1 MIRKRLSNPIRSLA
15 ETGKLGGVLLIL
27 ATAISLLFSNISTQ
41 EIYTGF
47 WSSHFFVSGVEFSLL
62 HCVNDGLM
70 VVFFFLVGMEIKREL
85 LVGQLSSPKKAML
98 PIFAAV
104 GGMLF
109 PGIIYALLNINDTQ
123 LLKGWAIPTATD
135 IAFSLGILSM
145 LGNKVPFA
153 LKVFLTALAI
163 IDDLGAIIVIALFYT
178 EAENFH
184 PTYLLA
190 AFGLLTILYFFNRKK
205 IFNSYLW
212 LLAGIV
218 IWFCILSSGVHATV
232 AGVLVAL
239 TIPLEKIKSL
249 EHAFHKPVNYFILP
263 IFALANT
270 AIALSGEN
278 ANGVVTSLGIG
289 IIVGLFIGKPLGI
302 TAATYFAVKQK
313 WCVLPE
319 KINFKLILGAGF
331 TAGVGFTMS
340 VFIAT
345 LSFSDELHLAV
356 AKIAIIIAS
365 LLSGI
370 TGIVYLNNELSRKQ
384 L

>member
-1 MIRKRLSNPIRSLA
+1 MIKKRLSNPIRSLA

-27 ATAISLLFSNISTQ
+27 ATAISLLFSNISTR

-47 WSSHFFVSGVEFSLL
+47 WLSHFFVSGMEFSLL

-85 LVGQLSSPKKAML
+85 LVGELSTPKKAML
-98 PIFAAV
+98 PVFAAV

-109 PGIIYALLNINDTQ
+109 PGIMYALLNINDAQ

-145 LGNKVPFA
+145 LGNKVPFT

-178 EAENFH
+178 EAESFH

-190 AFGLLTILYFFNRKK
+190 ALGLLTILYFFNKRK
-205 IFNSYLW
+205 IFNTYLW

-218 IWFCILSSGVHATV
+218 VWFCILSSGVHATV

-270 AIALSGEN
+270 AIILSGEN
-278 ANGVVTSLGIG
+278 ANGVITGLGTG
-289 IIVGLFIGKPLGI
+289 IIAGLFIGKPLGI
-302 TAATYFAVKQK
+302 ATATYLAVKQK

-319 KINFKLILGAGF
+319 KVNFKLIIGAGL

-345 LSFSDELHLAV
+345 LSFNDELHLAI
-356 AKIAIIIAS
+356 AKIAIIMAS

-370 TGIVYLNNELSRKQ
+370 TGIIYLNKELSKKQ